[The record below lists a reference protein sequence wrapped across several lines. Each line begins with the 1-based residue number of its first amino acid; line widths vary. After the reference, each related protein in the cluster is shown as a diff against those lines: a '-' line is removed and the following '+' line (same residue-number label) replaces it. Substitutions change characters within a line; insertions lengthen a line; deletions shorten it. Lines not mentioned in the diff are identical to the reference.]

1 MARPFFAAKHVES
14 MSLLPENL
22 TIGRAY
28 FVDDEQVIVID
39 HGRGPVIYGNA
50 PGPQG
55 IAGEPIPQLQDQIDA
70 LVAEAFTTQKT
81 IWDINKREVQE
92 AEDTASRFQSTH
104 EKIDSESRFLQE
116 AIFNVKQKADN
127 DIAQLLIRHNADIQA
142 LTEQHTQDVAAIV
155 QKHNSDF
162 NSLAASIDEN
172 LMHSDE
178 YTKTLYDHAIEMT
191 AHNSAAI
198 TRLIDTMHEQF
209 GKYDS
214 ALQILAKSISEL
226 YPEHFAPEDSQ
237 DDPLDNETVSTD
249 SGSWVIQQT
258 TLKDGTIVL
267 NLTPQEQVID
277 SLKAG
282 DSVTFDGDYW
292 TVQDISTS
300 EGVTTITLKP

>member
-1 MARPFFAAKHVES
+1 M
-14 MSLLPENL
+14 
-22 TIGRAY
+22 
-28 FVDDEQVIVID
+28 ID

-142 LTEQHTQDVAAIV
+142 LTEQHTQDIAAIV